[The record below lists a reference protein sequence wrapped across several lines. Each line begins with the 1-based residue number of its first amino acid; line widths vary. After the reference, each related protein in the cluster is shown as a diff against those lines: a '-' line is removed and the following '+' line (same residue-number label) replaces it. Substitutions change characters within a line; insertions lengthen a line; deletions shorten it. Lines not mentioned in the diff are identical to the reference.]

1 MIISAVM
8 TRTPVFARP
17 EMSITDASELMSR
30 EKVSK
35 LPVLDKAGR
44 VAGVFTRKDLMRAA
58 PSQATSLDVFE
69 ITYLLSKITV
79 EKAMSRPAVCVQ
91 EDEVVEEAARIMA
104 EKDIG
109 CLPVL
114 RGSFLAGIVT
124 KDDLFRA
131 FVDMFA
137 AGVPGVRVTFSVEDK
152 PGTLAKVSAAV
163 AELGG
168 NILAF
173 VTSKGDDSSHRICTM
188 KASGV
193 EAQQMQKL
201 LEAGGAEIKDIR

>member
-8 TRTPVFARP
+8 TKNPVFARP
-17 EMSITDASELMSR
+17 EMTVTDASALMAR

-58 PSQATSLDVFE
+58 PSQATSLDMFE
-69 ITYLLSKITV
+69 ITYLLSKLTV
-79 EKAMSRPAVCVQ
+79 EKAMTKPAVCVQ

-104 EKDIG
+104 EKDIS

-114 RGSFLAGIVT
+114 KGSFLAGIVT
-124 KDDLFRA
+124 KNDLFA
-131 FVDMFA
+131 TFVRMFA
-137 AGVPGVRVTFSVEDK
+137 GGEPGVRITFSVVDK
-152 PGTLAKVSAAV
+152 PGTLVRLSAAV

-168 NILAF
+168 NILSF
-173 VTSKGDDSSHRICTM
+173 VACDTDDPACKVCTM
-188 KASGV
+188 KTSGV
-193 EAQQMQKL
+193 DSSQMQKL
-201 LEAGGAEIKDIR
+201 LEAAGAVVEDIR

>member
-1 MIISAVM
+1 MIISDVM
-8 TRTPVFARP
+8 TKNPVFARP
-17 EMSITDASELMSR
+17 DMSVTDASELMAR

-44 VAGVFTRKDLMRAA
+44 VAGVFTRKDLMRAT

-69 ITYLLSKITV
+69 ITYLLRKITV
-79 EKAMSRPAVCVQ
+79 EKSMSKPAYCVQ

-104 EKDIG
+104 EKDVG

-114 RGSFLAGIVT
+114 KGSFLTGIVT

-137 AGVPGVRVTFSVEDK
+137 AGVPGVRITFAVEDK
-152 PGTLAKVSAAV
+152 PGTLVRLSAA
-163 AELGG
+163 ASEIGG
-168 NILAF
+168 NILSF
-173 VTSKGDDSSHRICTM
+173 VTSHRGDPAHRICTM
-188 KASGV
+188 KVSGV
-193 EAQQMQKL
+193 DASQMQKV
-201 LEAGGAEIKDIR
+201 LEVAGASIKDIR

>member
-1 MIISAVM
+1 MIISDVM
-8 TRTPVFARP
+8 TKNPVFARP
-17 EMSITDASELMSR
+17 DMSVTDASELMAR

-44 VAGVFTRKDLMRAA
+44 VTGVFTKKDLMRAA

-69 ITYLLSKITV
+69 ITYLLGKITV
-79 EKAMSRPAVCVQ
+79 EKSMSKPAFCVQ

-114 RGSFLAGIVT
+114 KGSFLTGIVT

-137 AGVPGVRVTFSVEDK
+137 AGVHGVRITFSVEDK
-152 PGTLAKVSAAV
+152 PGTLVKISAAV

-168 NILAF
+168 NILSF
-173 VTSKGDDSSHRICTM
+173 VTSKAGEPTQRVCTI
-188 KASGV
+188 KVADV
-193 EAQQMQKL
+193 DAAQMQKV
-201 LEAGGAEIKDIR
+201 LEVTGAVIKDIR